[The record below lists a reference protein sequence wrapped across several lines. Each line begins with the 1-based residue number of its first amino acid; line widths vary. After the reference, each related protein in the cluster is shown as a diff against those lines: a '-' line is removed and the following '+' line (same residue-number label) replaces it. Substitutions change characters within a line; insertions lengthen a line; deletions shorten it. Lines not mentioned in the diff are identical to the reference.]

1 MFIKY
6 MKTHIKSLILFAVF
20 AVTMLTVMIVFEAD
34 LRPVFYGLVLCA
46 FLGGLL
52 AAWDYSRY
60 REKHELLSFV
70 EKEITD
76 TIDHLPLP
84 RDLIEEDYTNIIRSS
99 FDDKMKLA
107 FETSRGYEEMK
118 EYYTIWAHQIKTPIA
133 ALRLILQ
140 TEPDSPAMREISDE
154 LFKIEQYVE
163 MVLCYLRL
171 DGGSDYVIKTCS
183 LDDIIKQSVRKYA
196 SQFIRTKNRLI
207 YEGTDAEVVTD
218 EKWLGFIIE
227 QVLSNALKYT
237 DGGQVSIG
245 VKSIDDKISPDK
257 GQRTVLSISD
267 TGIGI
272 ASEDLPRIFEKGY
285 TGYNGRADKKSTG
298 IGLYLCRR
306 IAENLGCSI
315 SAQSVCGAGTT
326 IKITLAP

>member
-99 FDDKMKLA
+99 FDDKMKMA

-171 DGGSDYVIKTCS
+171 DGGSDYVIKTCR

-245 VKSIDDKISPDK
+245 VESIDDKISSDK

>member
-6 MKTHIKSLILFAVF
+6 MKTHVKSIVLLAVF
-20 AVTMLTVMIVFEAD
+20 AVTMLTVMIVFDAD
-34 LRPVFYGLVLCA
+34 LRPFFYGVVMCV
-46 FLGGLL
+46 FLGGVL

-60 REKHELLSFV
+60 REKHELLALA

-76 TIDHLPLP
+76 TIDHMPLP

-99 FDDKMKLA
+99 FDDKMRLT
-107 FETSRGYEEMK
+107 FEASRSYEEMK

-140 TEPDSPAMREISDE
+140 TEPDSAVMREISDE

-163 MVLCYLRL
+163 MVLYYLRL
-171 DGGSDYVIKTCS
+171 DGGSDYVVKKCS
-183 LDDIIKQSVRKYA
+183 LDDIIKQAVRKYA

-207 YEGTDAEVVTD
+207 YDGTDVEVVTD

-227 QVLSNALKYT
+227 QILSNALKYT
-237 DGGQVSIG
+237 DGGQVSIK
-245 VKSIDDKISPDK
+245 VESFDDKTSPDTGK
-257 GQRTVLSISD
+257 KTVLSISD

-306 IAENLGCSI
+306 IAGNIGCSI
-315 SAQSVCGAGTT
+315 SAESVCGAGTT